1 MIKGINLE
9 EIDNTFNFK
18 DNKHYLYFCK
28 FKFCR
33 DFYVFLVW
41 TSQKSYVVNCYY
53 SYGNGWASW
62 QREITWSKSYN

>member
-1 MIKGINLE
+1 MIMLMMMMNMYRFKVKKNFKMIKGINLE

-33 DFYVFLVW
+33 DFYVFLV
-41 TSQKSYVVNCYY
+41 
-53 SYGNGWASW
+53 
-62 QREITWSKSYN
+62 